1 MTKDYWNMNIIK
13 FRWLWYIVSAV
24 LIGGSILSLVVFGL
38 KQGIDFTGGA
48 LTVVRF
54 EGTRPSPLEVEPV
67 LAPLDLGGTV
77 IQPVGDMDMSFRT
90 KSIDE
95 ETHQKFLT
103 ALRGK
108 YGTITELRFDSIGPV
123 IGQELRSKSV
133 TALIVVFVAI
143 LVYIAFTFR
152 KVSVPV
158 VSWKYGAITAFTALH
173 DVIVPIGVFAILG
186 KIHGTEIGTSF
197 IAAVLTVMGFS
208 IHDTIVVLDRVRE
221 NLQRTS
227 GVFEDIVNTSLNQT
241 IVRSLNTTIS
251 TLLALVAVWL
261 FGGDSVRDFALALII
276 GIATGAFS
284 SIFVA
289 APLLVTWHKYD
300 AKRKALARR

>member
-1 MTKDYWNMNIIK
+1 MNIIK

>member
-1 MTKDYWNMNIIK
+1 MNIIK

-103 ALRGK
+103 ALRDK

-173 DVIVPIGVFAILG
+173 DVVVPIGVFAILG